1 MPAIVAPAGQGAELG
16 AQGTILTM
24 AVGMNTLE
32 DELYREII
40 LDHWRSPRH
49 YGEVAEADTRVHGDN
64 PLCGDEVLLTLRFD
78 ADRVEDIAF
87 TGHGCSISRAS
98 ASMMCEQVS
107 GDEVENAEELIG
119 RFRAMLLEGGDAGEL
134 DLGDLEALQGVAR
147 MPARVKCA
155 VLPWNA
161 LREALHHRADGLG
174 EVATVTTELG
184 GTL

>member
-1 MPAIVAPAGQGAELG
+1 
-16 AQGTILTM
+16 
-24 AVGMNTLE
+24 MNTLE
-32 DELYREII
+32 DELYREIV

-49 YGEVAEADTRVHGDN
+49 HGEVAGATSRIHGDN
-64 PLCGDEVLLTLRFD
+64 PLCGDEILLTLRVD
-78 ADRVEDIAF
+78 GGRIEDIAF

-98 ASMMCEQVS
+98 ASMMCEQVAGGS
-107 GDEVENAEELIG
+107 VDGAGDLTR
-119 RFRAMLLEGGDAGEL
+119 RFRSMMLDGGEADAL

-161 LREALHHRADGLG
+161 LREALRHDGADRA
-174 EVATVTTELG
+174 VATVTTETG

>member
-1 MPAIVAPAGQGAELG
+1 
-16 AQGTILTM
+16 M

-49 YGEVAEADTRVHGDN
+49 YGEVESPQVRIHGDN

-78 ADRVEDIAF
+78 DGHIADIAF
-87 TGHGCSISRAS
+87 NGHGCSISRAS
-98 ASMMCEQVS
+98 ASMMCEQVF
-107 GDEVENAEELIG
+107 GDGVDDAEDLAR
-119 RFRAMLLEGGDAGEL
+119 RFRAMMLEGGDPDEL

-161 LREALHHRADGLG
+161 LREALRHRGESARDGD
-174 EVATVTTELG
+174 VPRVTTESGDVL
-184 GTL
+184 